1 MRNARVLAALLLA
14 IAAPQLVQ
22 AQESDREDAAL
33 NSIELFLGGTIDDN
47 DLDASIGIGYERRLS
62 QQFGVGGLV
71 EATGGRRDWV
81 FAVPVLWHPVE
92 PWRFLVAPGF
102 ERSDGDNELLIRVG
116 GTYEIEFDGWSL
128 TPELNLDFVD
138 GDVLTVLGVTFG
150 WKF

>member
-1 MRNARVLAALLLA
+1 
-14 IAAPQLVQ
+14 
-22 AQESDREDAAL
+22 
-33 NSIELFLGGTIDDN
+33 
-47 DLDASIGIGYERRLS
+47 
-62 QQFGVGGLV
+62 
-71 EATGGRRDWV
+71 
-81 FAVPVLWHPVE
+81 
-92 PWRFLVAPGF
+92 VAPGF